1 MKSMKTTAFG
11 IELECTGITRQ
22 KAASVAKK
30 VLGGTVDYVGGYY
43 STYKVTAQDG
53 REWKFTYDGS
63 ILCQKKEG
71 ERTVTASKEYST
83 EVVSPILTYEDDMET
98 LQTLIRELRKAGA
111 FANES
116 CGIHIHL
123 NGADHSVRSIKNFV
137 NIIYSHE
144 ELFHK
149 AFGILRTREM
159 YCKPLEEDL
168 VRRINKVKTDSLS
181 KLEDTWYEGYHG
193 SRENHY
199 HQSRYHFLNLHSY
212 FHGHGTI
219 ELRGFNSTLHAGEVR
234 AFIAFALAVNYKA
247 LTLSFASTKKPQSEN
262 EKFAMRT
269 FLNRMGL
276 IGDEF
281 KACRVHLTKNLSG
294 CSAWRFGRTA

>member
-1 MKSMKTTAFG
+1 MKSMNTTAFG
-11 IELECTGITRQ
+11 IELECTGITRH
-22 KAASVAKK
+22 KAATVAKK

-43 STYKVTAQDG
+43 NTYKLTAQDG

-63 ILCQKKEG
+63 ILCQRKAG
-71 ERTVTASKEYST
+71 DSTINASKEYST
-83 EVVSPILTYEDDMET
+83 EVVSPILTYQDDMET

-123 NGADHSVRSIKNFV
+123 DGADHSPRSVKNFV

-149 AFGILRTREM
+149 AFGILRTREP
-159 YCKPLEEDL
+159 YCRPLEDEL
-168 VRRINKVKTDSLS
+168 VKRINKVRLDDFSC
-181 KLEDTWYEGYHG
+181 LEDAWYEGYYG
-193 SRENHY
+193 SRFEHY
-199 HQSRYHFLNLHSY
+199 HRSRYHFVNLHSF

-234 AFIAFALAVNYKA
+234 AFIAFALAVNWQA
-247 LTLSFASTKKPQSEN
+247 LKQRCASTKKPQNEN

-269 FLNRMGL
+269 FLNRIGL
-276 IGDEF
+276 IGDEY

>member
-11 IELECTGITRQ
+11 IELECTGITRH

-168 VRRINKVKTDSLS
+168 VKRINKVKTDSLS
-181 KLEDTWYEGYHG
+181 KLEDTWYEGYYG
-193 SRENHY
+193 SRETHY
-199 HQSRYHFLNLHSY
+199 HQSRYHFLNLHSF